1 MYTDGVQRYGGSK
14 VAEKFD
20 TILLAI
26 GRGGEVDAGRLL
38 GAGKLP
44 TFSQGYV
51 EALEKLD
58 L

>member
-1 MYTDGVQRYGGSK
+1 MAK
-14 VAEKFD
+14 KFD

-26 GRGGEVDAGRLL
+26 GPGGEVDAGRLL
-38 GAGKLP
+38 GAGKFP
-44 TFSQGYV
+44 TFSQGYL